1 MKNNRKTSLIAFLIA
16 CLLLVGGAVG
26 FIAGAEGDAQTVE
39 IVGRNLYY
47 GGELSIMYA
56 VDNSELTDGQYVA
69 MRIYDGYP
77 GAEGVTEY
85 TVTDYEISTDEAV
98 LGAKVFYSPE
108 IPLKHMTMVIFAQA
122 VIFNADG
129 SVAAESAVDKYSA
142 LEYIYERQF
151 KYDSENTAAMKAFYS
166 HLYYTGEYAQQV
178 LNYAT
183 GESPDDYCYVTATD
197 GNYMGFTAGT
207 VKRGTEIQV
216 AYTGS
221 DETIVGWSVV
231 GVYVDDDF
239 TVQSGAPMIYSLTDT
254 IPVNGNLIFT
264 PVDASVMPTDYRGNG
279 VYYNDAT
286 KEGQRF
292 DCSTTGTAYND
303 NWGSGTVSDGALA
316 VDNTAGGLYELHW
329 KELANEKNGD
339 KTKAVVEFDVKF
351 DTVNS
356 TESTYGTRFKVIFDG
371 GRTSGTPR
379 VVQLV
384 YKNIDEDTLDFA
396 GVTFNKHLWY
406 NIRAEIDLDTNEL
419 KFYVNGNL
427 QYTAGAS
434 SGMHSGTFYG
444 ETTGD
449 YMCRVQYV
457 TDNATYKDVL
467 YMDNVYVHFE

>member
-26 FIAGAEGDAQTVE
+26 IIAGAEGDGQTVE

-197 GNYMGFTAGT
+197 GTYMGFTAGT

-216 AYTGS
+216 TYTGS

-239 TVQSGAPMIYSLTDT
+239 TVQSGAPMI
-254 IPVNGNLIFT
+254 
-264 PVDASVMPTDYRGNG
+264 
-279 VYYNDAT
+279 
-286 KEGQRF
+286 
-292 DCSTTGTAYND
+292 
-303 NWGSGTVSDGALA
+303 
-316 VDNTAGGLYELHW
+316 
-329 KELANEKNGD
+329 
-339 KTKAVVEFDVKF
+339 
-351 DTVNS
+351 
-356 TESTYGTRFKVIFDG
+356 
-371 GRTSGTPR
+371 
-379 VVQLV
+379 
-384 YKNIDEDTLDFA
+384 
-396 GVTFNKHLWY
+396 
-406 NIRAEIDLDTNEL
+406 
-419 KFYVNGNL
+419 
-427 QYTAGAS
+427 
-434 SGMHSGTFYG
+434 
-444 ETTGD
+444 
-449 YMCRVQYV
+449 
-457 TDNATYKDVL
+457 
-467 YMDNVYVHFE
+467 